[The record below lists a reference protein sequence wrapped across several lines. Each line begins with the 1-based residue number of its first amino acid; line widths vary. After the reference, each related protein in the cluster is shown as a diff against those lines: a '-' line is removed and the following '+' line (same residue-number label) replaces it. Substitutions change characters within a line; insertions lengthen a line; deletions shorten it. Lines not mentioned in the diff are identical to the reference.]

1 MVWGQARVGSQ
12 ESSDVVVA
20 MVVVVVVMKMMVV
33 IMVLVVVG
41 GIVAEF
47 SRGKHM
53 VTFCQDLLGWKWFSH
68 RGKDRL
74 WYFFFMSHIFFSN
87 FSDLPKN
94 NPLLGVLK
102 VFSSKLFSWCFPF
115 LLQMFIEYTC
125 AR

>member
-1 MVWGQARVGSQ
+1 
-12 ESSDVVVA
+12 

-33 IMVLVVVG
+33 IIVLVVVG
-41 GIVAEF
+41 GIVDEF
-47 SRGKHM
+47 SRGKQM
-53 VTFCQDLLGWKWFSH
+53 VTFCQDHLGWKWFSH
-68 RGKDRL
+68 KEEKMDSGI
-74 WYFFFMSHIFFSN
+74 FFFMSHIFFLN

-115 LLQMFIEYTC
+115 LLQMFIEHTC